1 MRDPAM
7 TLGPTKPA
15 IGTTAATPGLRA
27 FDPDAA
33 DDAGE
38 RFELADPLH
47 GSSRDLIANSPGL
60 LDVIRKAQS
69 VARSK
74 VPVLIQGESG
84 TGKELL
90 ARLVHDKSPR
100 KIRRFVQVNCA
111 AFSENLVESEL
122 FGHERGAFTGAD
134 QRHAGYFE
142 RADKG
147 SLLLDEIG
155 EMPHKLQA
163 KLLRVL
169 EEEAFERV
177 GGETAIKVD
186 VRVIATT
193 NRDLEQEVARG
204 DFRRDLFYRLNAI
217 ALVVPPLRTRPQ
229 DLAPLAHY
237 FIARFGDQ
245 GDPCVTAIATKAIDL
260 LRSYSWPGNVR
271 QLRNVIHYA
280 CVLAQDGRIEATDLP
295 ALRESS
301 EAPATSA
308 KLQTLAEIERQR
320 ILETLRDVGGNKT
333 AAAFRLGVTVR
344 TLQNKLKRYRDEAA
358 A

>member
-1 MRDPAM
+1 MRDSVLASS
-7 TLGPTKPA
+7 LTKPA
-15 IGTTAATPGLRA
+15 DGTAASPALRA
-27 FDPDAA
+27 FDPE
-33 DDAGE
+33 GGHVE
-38 RFELADPLH
+38 RFKLADSLH
-47 GSSRDLIANSPGL
+47 GVTRDLVANSPGL
-60 LDVIRKAQS
+60 LEVIRKAQS

-74 VPVLIQGESG
+74 VPVLFQGESG

-90 ARLVHDKSPR
+90 ARLVHDHSPR
-100 KIRRFVQVNCA
+100 KARRFVQVNCA
-111 AFSENLVESEL
+111 AFSENLIESEL
-122 FGHERGAFTGAD
+122 FGHERGAFTGAE

-177 GGETAIKVD
+177 GGETSIKVD
-186 VRVIATT
+186 VRIIATT
-193 NRDLEQEVARG
+193 NRELEQEVARG

-217 ALVVPPLRTRPQ
+217 ALTVPPLRQRLD
-229 DLAPLAHY
+229 DLRPLAQY
-237 FIARFGDQ
+237 FVGKFGDQ
-245 GDPCVTAIATKAIDL
+245 GDPCVTAISNKAIDL
-260 LRSYSWPGNVR
+260 LRGYSWPGNVR

-280 CVLAQDGRIEATDLP
+280 CVLARGGRIEATDLP
-295 ALRESS
+295 ELRESGDT
-301 EAPATSA
+301 PASTS

-320 ILETLRDVGGNKT
+320 ILETLRDVGGNRT

-344 TLQNKLKRYRDEAA
+344 TLQNKLKRYREDAA
-358 A
+358 